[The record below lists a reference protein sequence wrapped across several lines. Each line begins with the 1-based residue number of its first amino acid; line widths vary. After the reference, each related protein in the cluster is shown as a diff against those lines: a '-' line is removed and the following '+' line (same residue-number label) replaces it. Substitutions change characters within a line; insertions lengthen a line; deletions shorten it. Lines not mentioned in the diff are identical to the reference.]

1 MVQELGALLDDMV
14 VSSRAEPG
22 NLQYNLWRDHTDA
35 GRFVLEELY
44 TDDAALAAH
53 HATTHFENYL
63 SKINDLAERTVVTL
77 DSIEV
82 AAKPNETSRQSVP
95 GRTGANHTSIVPFRS
110 GSRSVDDKQRKGAN
124 VKKTGFTTVNPST
137 GEEIETFSYFTPA
150 QTEEVVAR
158 ADKSFQ
164 SFRKLSVHKR
174 ARLFTDLGNSLR
186 KNRAQLAKVIS
197 TEMGK
202 IFSEAE
208 AEIEK
213 CAHEADW
220 YAEHGPKIM
229 EDEPAP
235 TGTVNAYVSYLPLG
249 PILAVMP
256 WNFPIWQLTRMAI
269 PTMLAG
275 NVVLVKHSH
284 NTQRSSIEFEG
295 VMLEAGFPEGAF
307 QNLILQRDDVVKVI
321 NDGRVQGASVTG
333 SVRAGSAVA
342 SEAGKVIKKT
352 VMELGG
358 SDAFIVCEDADIPKA
373 VTAGISARFHN
384 AGQVCLAAK
393 RFILVGKI
401 ADEFEQSFV
410 KAAKSLRVGD
420 PFDSAMDMGPM
431 ARADLRDS
439 LHKQVQG
446 SISKGASLQCGG
458 KPVEGKGAFYPP
470 TVLSGVTEGMPA
482 FDEETFGP
490 VAAITRV
497 PDLDAA
503 VRAANASQFG
513 LSGNLWTKNIDLARK
528 VARDLYTGGVFVNG
542 ITASDPRVP
551 VGGVKNSGYGR
562 ELSHF
567 GAHAF
572 VNAQTVWIENA

>member
-1 MVQELGALLDDMV
+1 MSTPVKSIA
-14 VSSRAEPG
+14 
-22 NLQYNLWRDHTDA
+22 T
-35 GRFVLEELY
+35 
-44 TDDAALAAH
+44 LAA
-53 HATTHFENYL
+53 
-63 SKINDLAERTVVTL
+63 RR
-77 DSIEV
+77 SI
-82 AAKPNETSRQSVP
+82 
-95 GRTGANHTSIVPFRS
+95 
-110 GSRSVDDKQRKGAN
+110 DDKRRQGPN
-124 VKKTGFTTVNPST
+124 VNKTGFTTVNPST
-137 GEEIETFSYFTPA
+137 GEEIEAFSYFTPA
-150 QTEEVVAR
+150 QIERVVAQ

-164 SFRKLSVHKR
+164 SFRNLSVHKR
-174 ARLFTDLGNSLR
+174 ARLFTELGNSLR
-186 KNRAQLAKVIS
+186 KNKAQLAKIIS

-213 CAHEADW
+213 CAREADW
-220 YAEHGPKIM
+220 YSEHGPKIM
-229 EDEPAP
+229 ADEPAP

-284 NTQRSSIEFEG
+284 NTQRSSLEFER
-295 VMLEAGFPEGAF
+295 VMLEAGFPEGVF
-307 QNLILQRDDVVKVI
+307 QNLILQREDVVKVI

-342 SEAGKVIKKT
+342 SEAGKIIKKT

-373 VTAGISARFHN
+373 VGAGIKARFHN

-401 ADEFEQSFV
+401 ADEFERRFV
-410 KAAKSLRVGD
+410 EATKVIRVGD
-420 PFDSAMDMGPM
+420 PFDAAIDMGPM

-439 LHKQVQG
+439 LHKQVEG
-446 SISKGASLQCGG
+446 SIAKGASLLCGG

-490 VAAITRV
+490 VAALTRV
-497 PDLDAA
+497 PDIDSA
-503 VRAANASQFG
+503 VRAANASQYG
-513 LSGNLWTKNIDLARK
+513 LSGNLWTRDVELARK
-528 VARDLYTGGVFVNG
+528 IARDLYTGGVFING
-542 ITASDPRVP
+542 FTATNPRVP